1 VTRKRLS
8 KSRASRR
15 ATTIWDSF
23 FTAEVGA
30 SAALAGLIF
39 VGLSINM
46 TRVLALPRVPE
57 RALQTI
63 VILLGVLMTSSLL
76 LVPGQSTWEVG
87 LEVLV
92 VGAAVWVFSTW
103 LDVGNLRHMTKEVR
117 KYWVQNAVLG
127 QAALLPYVIGG
138 ITMLAVG
145 VVGIYFLVLAVLF
158 SFLKAIIDAWV
169 LLIEI
174 NR

>member
-1 VTRKRLS
+1 
-8 KSRASRR
+8 
-15 ATTIWDSF
+15 
-23 FTAEVGA
+23 VGA

-46 TRVLALPRVPE
+46 ARVLALPRIPE

-63 VILLGVLMTSSLL
+63 VILLTVLLTSSLL

-87 LEVLV
+87 AEVLV
-92 VGAAVWVFSTW
+92 VGASVWTFSTW
-103 LDVGNLRHMTKEVR
+103 LDVGNFR
-117 KYWVQNAVLG
+117 KIPERARRYWVQNTVLG
-127 QAALLPYVIGG
+127 QAALLPYIIAGV
-138 ITMLAVG
+138 TMLAVG
-145 VVGIYFLVLAVLF
+145 AVGIYILVVGVLL
-158 SFLKAIIDAWV
+158 SFLKGIIDAWV

>member
-1 VTRKRLS
+1 M
-8 KSRASRR
+8 
-15 ATTIWDSF
+15 
-23 FTAEVGA
+23 GA

-46 TRVLALPRVPE
+46 ARIIALPRVPE

-63 VILLGVLMTSSLL
+63 FILLAVLVASSLM
-76 LVPGQSTWEVG
+76 LVPGQSSWEVG
-87 LEVLV
+87 LEVLI

-103 LDVGNLRHMTKEVR
+103 LDVGNLHHMTKEVR
-117 KYWVQNAVLG
+117 KYWVQNAALG
-127 QAALLPYVIGG
+127 QAALLPYILGG
-138 ITMLAVG
+138 ATMLAVG
-145 VVGIYFLVLAVLF
+145 AVGIYVLVLAVLF

>member
-1 VTRKRLS
+1 MAVDDR
-8 KSRASRR
+8 
-15 ATTIWDSF
+15 TTIWDGF
-23 FTAEVGA
+23 FTAQVGA

-46 TRVLALPRVPE
+46 ARILALPRVAE

-63 VILLGVLMTSSLL
+63 VILLAVLVVSSLL

-87 LEVLV
+87 LEILV
-92 VGAAVWVFSTW
+92 IGSSVWVFSTL
-103 LDVGNLRHMTKEVR
+103 LDVGNLRQMTKEVR

-127 QAALLPYVIGG
+127 QAAVLPYIIGG
-138 ITMLAVG
+138 ATMLTVG
-145 VVGIYFLVLAVLF
+145 VVGIYVLVLAVLF

-169 LLIEI
+169 LLVEI